1 MLKPMAKSSEKN
13 RDRIKNNKQKQKKNM
28 VVIKT
33 EKKEGYIIAKYT
45 EIIKKKIVKRK
56 ILKKENEEINAS
68 KIVERS

>member
-33 EKKEGYIIAKYT
+33 
-45 EIIKKKIVKRK
+45 
-56 ILKKENEEINAS
+56 
-68 KIVERS
+68 